1 MTRDDIN
8 EMYNAEPVEPR
19 KYRKKKSGYAKIVFW
34 ATGETIFIGKWALC
48 NHYLNENC
56 LSKKLYKIV
65 NYDF

>member
-1 MTRDDIN
+1 MTKDDIN
-8 EMYNAEPVEPR
+8 EMYNIELPKIKKR
-19 KYRKKKSGYAKIVFW
+19 RKKAEFAKIVYW
-34 ATGETIFIGKWALC
+34 ATGETIFIGKYALC